1 MSDNQEYFDK
11 DGLVEYL
18 DITISMYYGQKLWK
32 KIPNT
37 KMGKTRI
44 FKKEV
49 VDWYMMQSAVD
60 EVEDV
65 RIHRNYQKFL
75 REKEKVGL
83 VPSYSIGSYGMRKG
97 EKL

>member
-1 MSDNQEYFDK
+1 MVNDGREYFNK
-11 DGLVEYL
+11 DELVEYL
-18 DITISMYYGQKLWK
+18 GITMSMYYGQKLWK

-37 KMGKTRI
+37 KFGKTRI

-49 VDWYMMQSAVD
+49 VDWYMIQSAVD

-75 REKEKVGL
+75 REKGKVAMAAPDTGKA
-83 VPSYSIGSYGMRKG
+83 I
-97 EKL
+97 

>member
-11 DGLVEYL
+11 DGLVVYL

-60 EVEDV
+60 EVEDI

-75 REKEKVGL
+75 REKRKDGKEL
-83 VPSYSIGSYGMRKG
+83 SESIG
-97 EKL
+97 